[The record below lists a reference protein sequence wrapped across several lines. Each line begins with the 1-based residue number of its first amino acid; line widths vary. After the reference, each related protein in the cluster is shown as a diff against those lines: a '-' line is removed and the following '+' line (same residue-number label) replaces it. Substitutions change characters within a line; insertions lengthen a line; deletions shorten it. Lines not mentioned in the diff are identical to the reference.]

1 MVPLTKQ
8 NLYEKFLSR
17 VQSNL
22 HLVLAFS
29 PMGNTFR
36 TRLINFPS
44 LVTCCPIDWFTE
56 WPAEALRGVANEVFA
71 DVEFTDLIVSDGIV
85 SLCRDIHLGVE
96 KASAVNQHVTKKRSG
111 ALTTLHRPVTWNF

>member
-1 MVPLTKQ
+1 M
-8 NLYEKFLSR
+8 
-17 VQSNL
+17 
-22 HLVLAFS
+22 
-29 PMGNTFR
+29 
-36 TRLINFPS
+36 
-44 LVTCCPIDWFTE
+44 TCCPIDWFTE